1 MSSES
6 QTNSMSDSP
15 IVQCTE
21 VVRTYTRGGT
31 GSLFSRQSGTSVTAV
46 DAVSMAVQRGELVGL
61 AGPSGSGKSTLLHL
75 LAALETPD
83 TGNVA
88 ITGMNTSSM
97 GERGRTAIRRDHV
110 GIVFQRFHLLPSLTA
125 LQNVALPMIEQGSG
139 KRERRRRAQSLLE
152 DVGLGDRLSHRPA
165 ALSGGEQQR
174 VAVARALGGDP
185 DLVIADEPTGELD
198 STASEAVLDLLAD
211 VAADHAVV
219 VASHD
224 PMAIDRMDRVLRLR
238 DGRLTDG

>member
-1 MSSES
+1 M
-6 QTNSMSDSP
+6 NDAP
-15 IVQCTE
+15 VVQCRA
-21 VVRTYTRGGT
+21 VSRTYTRGST
-31 GSLFSRQSGTSVTAV
+31 GRFSSRQTGTAVTAV
-46 DAVSMAVQRGELVGL
+46 DDVSLAVHRGDLVGL

-83 TGNVA
+83 SGHVS
-88 ITGMNTSSM
+88 ITGVETTSM

-125 LQNVALPMIEQGSG
+125 LQNVAVPMIEQGKG
-139 KRERRRRAQSLLE
+139 KQQRRNRAQSLLE

-174 VAVARALGGDP
+174 VAVARALSGDP

-211 VAADHAVV
+211 VATDYAVI

-224 PMAIDRMDRVLRLR
+224 PLAIDRMDRVLRLR
-238 DGRLTDG
+238 DGRLTDGQTH